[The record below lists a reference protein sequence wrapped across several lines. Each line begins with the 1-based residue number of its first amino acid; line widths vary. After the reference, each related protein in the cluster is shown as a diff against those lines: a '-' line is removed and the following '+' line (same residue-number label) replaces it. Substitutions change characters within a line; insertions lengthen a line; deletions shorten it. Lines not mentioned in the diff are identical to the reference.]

1 MDEKNIDKMVGILG
15 VGIGIAILIGGIV
28 SIITSN
34 TTIIVITGAIAALL
48 GCSFQANIEK

>member
-1 MDEKNIDKMVGILG
+1 MDGKNIDKMVGILG
-15 VGIGIAILIGGIV
+15 AGIGTAILIGGFI

-34 TTIIVITGAIAALL
+34 TTIIVIAGAIAALI